1 MNPLRPIL
9 LTAVIATGAF
19 AAPTVIHPGDPG
31 ASVKFENAE
40 VVTAKHPELWVA
52 SIRAS
57 AFQPGHEPGLAIDGN
72 SKTDWRVSGPPPAPM
87 ARGNWLEIE
96 LNKPATIDHIEVE
109 WLGETAYD
117 YKVYKK
123 PRDDFRE
130 QVKEGRSAGGSPGLE
145 RIDLPPGIFTRT
157 LRVEFATDANNA
169 TQGIREIRIGGL
181 AYPASYPRAADKF
194 APVETVRRILYVE
207 FERLPYVTVFN
218 PKLPYADGGSALR
231 LMPRDD
237 AFEGGH
243 ADFTISTTPGKDNW
257 ITLKLWE
264 SHDVSMTA
272 RGDLIVVETLDGS
285 ARQRGR
291 TILPDFV
298 TDQQH
303 HEQEWFGG
311 SKPQPGR
318 WSYAHYKLPAEV
330 VGSRKEIRLRLQ
342 GVGNVRRD
350 YPMRSPAPPVY
361 SITSGTAPSLP

>member
-1 MNPLRPIL
+1 MNTLRLLL
-9 LTAVIATGAF
+9 LTTALATRLLAAPAVIN
-19 AAPTVIHPGDPG
+19 PGDPG
-31 ASVKFENAE
+31 AQVKFEHAE
-40 VVTAKHPELWVA
+40 IVTAHHPELWVA

-57 AFQPGHEPGLAIDGN
+57 AYLTGHEPNLAIDGN
-72 SKTDWRVSGPPPAPM
+72 STTDWRVSGPPPAPM

-109 WLGETAYD
+109 WLGEAAYD

-130 QVKEGRSAGGSPGLE
+130 QIKEGRSAGGRRLE
-145 RIDLPPGIFTRT
+145 RIDLPPDTFTRSI
-157 LRVEFATDANNA
+157 RVEFATDANNA
-169 TQGIREIRIGGL
+169 PQGIQEIRIGGL
-181 AYPASYPRAADKF
+181 SYPQSYPRAADKF
-194 APVETVRRILYVE
+194 APVEAVRRILYAE
-207 FERLPYVTVFN
+207 FERLPHMTVFD

-243 ADFTISTTPGKDNW
+243 AEFTIATKPGVDNW

-264 SHDVSMTA
+264 SHDISMTA

-285 ARQRGR
+285 AAQRGR
-291 TILPDFV
+291 TILPEFV

-303 HEQEWFGG
+303 HEQEWYGG
-311 SKPQPGR
+311 PKPQPGR
-318 WSYAHYKLPAEV
+318 WSYAHYKLPADV
-330 VGSRKEIRLRLQ
+330 VGNRKEIRLRLQ
-342 GVGNVRRD
+342 GVGNTRRD

-361 SITSGTAPSLP
+361 SITSSTAPTLP